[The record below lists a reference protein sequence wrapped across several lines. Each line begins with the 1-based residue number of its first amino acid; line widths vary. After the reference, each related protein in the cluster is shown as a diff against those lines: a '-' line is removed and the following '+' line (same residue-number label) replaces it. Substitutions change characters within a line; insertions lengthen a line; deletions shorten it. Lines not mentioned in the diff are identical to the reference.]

1 MSDIF
6 TIRQVADRFG
16 VKPAVIVNLFYT
28 GVLDNDRCPLHGR
41 SRIIQLDYL
50 PTIEQA
56 LRDAGK
62 LPQPAIAK

>member
-1 MSDIF
+1 MRDIF

-16 VKPAVIVNLFYT
+16 VKPGVIVNLFYT
-28 GVLDNDRCPLHGR
+28 GVLDNAKCPLHGR
-41 SRIIQLDYL
+41 SRIISLDYL

-62 LPQPAIAK
+62 FPQSVIAK